1 MTFDSLV
8 NAGQYFPSFYLDEI
22 LPKELK
28 DGPLKRWSASE
39 RMGEHTPRQGLRD
52 LSGPYFE
59 VRARLSRDAEKYAE
73 QIDERAVAAQLT
85 AAETLAAADTDTLP
99 PFLPL
104 TDAARSAEG
113 SELPQTLEEEWRAAL
128 DTWHRQVLTALGFDP
143 RPGHLALPGVT
154 GPVAVPVAHS
164 EPGVVVLTG
173 GFADNIEQTTG
184 TGHANRLDAPV
195 KVGPAKT
202 LRTVTDLAA
211 WLLSCDDAPR
221 YAVLLFG
228 GVMVL
233 AARDDFARGRHLAVN
248 LDTALPRKG
257 DKSATASEIDVTA
270 WLFGAPSLRPHE
282 DGEDDMA
289 RLLTQSREHSEGVT
303 KDLRAGL
310 QEAVQ
315 LIANEILDRARAH
328 PLKVRPED
336 LQEWLPEVLKERG
349 DLPRVL
355 TSEALRYL
363 YRILFLLYAEA
374 RPELEILPVKGEEYA
389 TGYSVA
395 RLRELAVREKL
406 PTSSRDGF
414 HFHES
419 LALLFEKVFTGHPV
433 ADTVRSRD
441 ELVAVRQRHA
451 AASAASATGDEE
463 TLTEDDGFEGIR
475 IEALRSKLFD
485 PESVRLVGRCIAYP
499 YATQADGSP
508 APSALDLRIRNSVLH
523 KVLRRLTLTEGS
535 GPKGRGGFISY
546 ANLSINH
553 LGSVYE
559 RLMSY
564 TGFIAEK
571 PLYEVAKGGDR
582 KDGSW
587 LIDTDQ
593 VSTRRYPDGPGGS
606 VFVKTGRDSETG
618 EPKAVPYP
626 VGSYVYRLAGRD
638 RQTSASYYTPESLTQ
653 ATVEQTLRFRLDE
666 EGRIDP
672 KHLDDAGWKLLR
684 ESGVTA
690 AEVLRWRV
698 CEPALGSGAFLNEAV
713 NQLAALYLRIAERER
728 RKQIEPEKYQRELQ
742 KTKAYIA
749 LHNAYGIDLN
759 DTAVE
764 LAEVSLWLN
773 TMYPGMQA
781 PWYGLHLHRG
791 NSLVGAVRRIYPGKT
806 LKEGGW
812 LNARDQQRPRAVPR
826 GTAIPGGSVH
836 QFLVPAL
843 GWGSIGEKVSLRRPK
858 KDAEDQTVR
867 AVVDGKVA
875 DWLDLELIER
885 LQKWRSALR
894 RAPQGGDDRGRQRDA
909 TATQATAAKKLEKA
923 READEAGET
932 LFAAELFGGGAGE
945 QGTLELDGIPGVP
958 EQLAFGAPASSGSK
972 RGLQAAKRAE
982 QQQERD
988 AKRQQLAQTTRLG
1001 RLAQRIEYL
1010 WDLVTLRLE
1019 LSEREISRTIDVW
1032 GLERPS
1038 GSTPMPPAIDR
1049 DAVREALTSEGT
1061 PYWRVKQ
1068 VMDAWCAM
1076 WFWPLEQIGLLD
1088 GSAPDYTE
1096 DGKDLTL
1103 LAKGS
1108 RDRRIPLRNLEDWI
1122 EFAEA
1127 VVGSIDVEQGDNG
1140 QAALVEFSGVKSL
1153 AQLDAKERELDAFMT
1168 EQSAW
1173 THASNLGDYFPWF
1186 QVAQRIARE
1195 RGFFHW
1201 ELSFAHVFAG
1211 GGFDVMVGN
1220 PPWVRQEWEEDTVL
1234 AEVAPS
1240 FVLGEGISANERDE
1254 LRSEILGQ
1262 SKHRTFYLQELGVVA
1277 GVSGFLASPDTYPEL
1292 VGTRPDLYRG
1302 FMLTAWR
1309 ALNEC
1314 GAAGLIH
1321 PSTHL
1326 TGSSEIALRKAAYRH
1341 LRFHADFTNEL
1352 LLFANPV
1359 GNSSHFSVNVYGRDQ
1374 EISFQHM
1381 SWLLRPDVL
1390 LDSVRHDGK
1399 GPLPGIKHE
1408 GKWDLRSHRKRV
1420 VIVDQ
1425 QKLSAWQKLAGEAD
1439 AGPAEAA
1446 KLLYPVTT
1454 AEEGAI
1460 TALARW
1466 PHRLGA
1472 MEPRI
1477 TPGFNE
1483 KTDRSAGFIAWA
1495 PSQAETWKD
1504 VILQGP
1510 LVSVATPLHKQPPE
1524 GGSKSMRDYEPW
1536 DHRNMADDAV
1546 PRTNYLRATD
1556 ERRFVAKQ
1564 DRWVDHSRL
1573 NHLYDDPQAVETAE
1587 NDVLAVAPDLEGG
1600 ELEHAVDRLLRA
1612 AASRPYSEFFRV
1624 AWREM
1629 IATNTERSLFAVL
1642 VPPGATHIHAVRSCA
1657 MDDEQLTV
1665 LVAGFFASLPLDY
1678 TLRSTGRGHLDVSD
1692 ARAMPAPSADHPLA
1706 SALLLRTLRLNAQT
1720 SAYAPL
1726 WQSLYAP
1733 AWAEDSW
1740 AATRLWP
1747 KTTPALTDGICPDW
1761 TRTTPLRSEFSRR
1774 AALVEID
1781 ALVAVWLGIEANEL
1795 IAMYD
1800 ARFPVLQQYEDNM
1813 WFDADRRRITKAHQ
1827 VHGYGQP
1834 REAWKQLSSHPD
1846 FDHGV
1851 ADVPEGYTAPLY
1863 RANRREELR
1872 AAHAEFVRRMAA
1884 VGWEPGQASPT
1895 PPAWDSID
1903 DRIEGTDVIAPS

>member
-28 DGPLKRWSASE
+28 DGPLKRWSAAE
-39 RMGEHTPRQGLRD
+39 RQGEHTPRQGLRD

-59 VRARLSRDAEKYAE
+59 VRSRLAGDAEKYAG
-73 QIDERAVAAQLT
+73 QTDERAVAAQLA
-85 AAETLAAADTDTLP
+85 AAETLADADTEQLP
-99 PFLPL
+99 SFLPL
-104 TDAARSAEG
+104 DGTDRLAEG
-113 SELPQTLEEEWRAAL
+113 SGPPQTPEEEWRAAL
-128 DTWHRQVLTALGFDP
+128 DAWHRRVLTALGFDP
-143 RPGHLALPGVT
+143 QPGHLTMPGVA
-154 GPVAVPVAHS
+154 GPVTVPVAHS

-173 GFADNIEQTTG
+173 GFADDIDQTTG
-184 TGHANRLDAPV
+184 TGHANRLPAPV
-195 KVGPAKT
+195 KVGPAKA
-202 LRTVTDLAA
+202 LYTVTDLAA
-211 WLLSCDDAPR
+211 WLLSCDDAPK
-221 YAVLLFG
+221 YSVLLFG

-233 AARDDFARGRHLAVN
+233 APRDDFARGRHLAVN

-257 DKSATASEIDVTA
+257 AKAATAGEIDVTA
-270 WLFGAPSLRPHE
+270 WLFGAPSLRPRE
-282 DGEDDMA
+282 DGDDDMT
-289 RLLTQSREHSEGVT
+289 RLLTQSRDHSEGVT

-315 LIANEILDRARAH
+315 LIANEVLDRARAH
-328 PLKVRPED
+328 PLKVQPED

-355 TSEALRYL
+355 TAEALRYL

-406 PTSSRDGF
+406 PTSSRNGL

-441 ELVAVRQRHA
+441 ELAAVRQDATA
-451 AASAASATGDEE
+451 ATPGDAEA
-463 TLTEDDGFEGIR
+463 LAEDDGFEGVR

-485 PESVRLVGRCIAYP
+485 PESVRLVGRRIAYP
-499 YATQADGSP
+499 YPTLADGSP
-508 APSALDLRIRNSVLH
+508 APAELDLRLRNSVLH

-564 TGFIAEK
+564 TGFIADK
-571 PLYEVAKGGDR
+571 PLYEVAKGGDP

-587 LIDTDQ
+587 LIDRDQ
-593 VSTRRYPDGPGGS
+593 VSSGRYPDGPDGS

-618 EPKAVPYP
+618 EPKAVPHP

-638 RQTSASYYTPESLTQ
+638 RQTSASYYTPESLAQ

-672 KHLDDAGWKLLR
+672 KHLDKADPELLR
-684 ESGVTA
+684 QSGVTS
-690 AEVLRWRV
+690 AEVLKWRV

-713 NQLAALYLRIAERER
+713 NQIAALYLRLAERER
-728 RKQIEPEKYQRELQ
+728 GVEIEPEKYQRELQ
-742 KTKAYIA
+742 KAKAYIA

-791 NSLVGAVRRIYPGKT
+791 NSLVGAVRRVYPGNS

-812 LNARDQQRPRAVPR
+812 LNARNQQTPRAVPM

-843 GWGSIGEKVSLRRPK
+843 GWGAIGEKVSLRRPK
-858 KDAEDQTVR
+858 KGAEDQTVQ
-867 AVVDGKVA
+867 AVVDGKTA
-875 DWLDLELIER
+875 DWLDPELINR
-885 LQKWRSALR
+885 LQKWRSAMR
-894 RAPQGGDDRGRQRDA
+894 RSPQGGDERKQRDA
-909 TATQATAAKKLEKA
+909 KAVAAKKLEKA
-923 READEAGET
+923 READEAGQT

-945 QGTLELDGIPGVP
+945 QGALDLDGIPAGP
-958 EQLAFGAPASSGSK
+958 EQLTLGAAVGGGGGK
-972 RGLQAAKRAE
+972 RGLRAAKQAE
-982 QQQERD
+982 QQEERD

-1001 RLAQRIEYL
+1001 RLAQRVEYL

-1019 LSEREISRTIDVW
+1019 LSEQEISRTIDVW

-1038 GSTPMPPAIDR
+1038 EDAGSSGAGARRPVMDR
-1049 DAVREALTSEGT
+1049 DAVREALTAEGT

-1068 VMDAWCAM
+1068 VMDAWCAL

-1127 VVGSIDVEQGDNG
+1127 VVGRIDVEQGENG
-1140 QAALVEFSGVKSL
+1140 QVALVEFSGVKSL
-1153 AQLDAKERELDAFMT
+1153 AELDEKERELDRFMT
-1168 EQSAW
+1168 AQSAW
-1173 THASNLGDYFPWF
+1173 THASNLGHYFPWF
-1186 QVAQRIARE
+1186 QTVQRIARD

-1240 FVLGEGISANERDE
+1240 FVLGEGISAGERDD
-1254 LRSEILGQ
+1254 LRAEILGQ
-1262 SKHRTFYLQELGVVA
+1262 PKHRTFYLGELGIVA
-1277 GVSGFLASPDTYPEL
+1277 GVSSFLASPDTYAEL

-1309 ALNEC
+1309 AVNER

-1326 TGSSEIALRKAAYRH
+1326 TGSSEIELRKAAYRH

-1374 EISFQHM
+1374 EVCFQHL

-1408 GKWDLRSHRKRV
+1408 GKWDLRPHRER
-1420 VIVDQ
+1420 IITVDE
-1425 QKLSAWQKLAGEAD
+1425 QKLSAWQKLAGEAE
-1439 AGPAEAA
+1439 AGPAETA

-1466 PHRLGA
+1466 PHRLGVT
-1472 MEPRI
+1472 EPRI
-1477 TPGFNE
+1477 TPGYNE
-1483 KTDRSAGFIAWA
+1483 KTDRSAGYFAWT
-1495 PSQAETWKD
+1495 PSQAETWND

-1510 LVSVATPLHKQPPE
+1510 LISVATPLHKQPPE

-1536 DHRNMADDAV
+1536 DHLNMADDAV

-1573 NHLYDDPQAVETAE
+1573 NQLYDDPQAIATAE
-1587 NDVLAVAPDLEGG
+1587 DDVLAKAPDLEGG
-1600 ELEHAVDRLLRA
+1600 ELDQAVDAALRA
-1612 AASRPYSEFFRV
+1612 AASRPYSEFYRV
-1624 AWREM
+1624 AWRRQ
-1629 IATNTERSLFAVL
+1629 IPSNTERSLFAAII
-1642 VPPGATHIHAVRSCA
+1642 PPGPVHVDLVNSLALAS
-1657 MDDEQLTV
+1657 DSETV
-1665 LVAGFFASLPLDY
+1665 LAGGFMASLPLDY
-1678 TLRSTGRGHLDVSD
+1678 YLRASGRNDLRIGEAKTL
-1692 ARAMPAPSADHPLA
+1692 PAPTSGHPLA
-1706 SALLLRTLRLNAQT
+1706 PALLLRALRLNAQT

-1726 WQSLYAP
+1726 WRSLYAP

-1740 AATRLWP
+1740 AAASVWP
-1747 KTTPALTDGICPDW
+1747 EEALTLTDGIGPDW

-1781 ALVAVWLGIEANEL
+1781 ALVAVWLGISANEL
-1795 IAMYD
+1795 VAMYD

-1813 WFDADRRRITKAHQ
+1813 WFDADGRRIAKAHQ

-1851 ADVPEGYTAPLY
+1851 ANVPEGYTAPLY
-1863 RANRREELR
+1863 RANRRKELR
-1872 AAHAEFVRRMAA
+1872 AAHADFVRRMAA
-1884 VGWEPGQASPT
+1884 VDWKPGQTSPSD
-1895 PPAWDSID
+1895 PAG
-1903 DRIEGTDVIAPS
+1903 DRIEGTDASASS